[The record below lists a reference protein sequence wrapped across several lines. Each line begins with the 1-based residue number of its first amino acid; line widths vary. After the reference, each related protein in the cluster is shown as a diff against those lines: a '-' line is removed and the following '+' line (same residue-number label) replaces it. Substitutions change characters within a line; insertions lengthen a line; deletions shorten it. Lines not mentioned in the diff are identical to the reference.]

1 MQIIGMNNC
10 KEMLT
15 RMSNMPHLSIIS
27 APRGAGKSLLIK
39 RIATEKNLRLQYIGN
54 KIDNIR
60 ELIQDSVALEEPTL
74 FAISEGD
81 SMSLGAKNA
90 LLKITEEPPKNCYI
104 AMEITDLN
112 SVLETIIS
120 RGTIFEIDRYSYQD
134 LKKYAIEVL
143 GMSDNEDTSNIC
155 QIATTPGDIKLYL
168 EVGYKDCYNFAEMV
182 FNNIMKVT
190 TGNAFKIKN
199 RINFTG
205 KGDGFPLDMFF
216 NMMLFICRKH
226 IDDPKALYIIE
237 CTIKALHM
245 SRVNG
250 ANKEMAFNI
259 WVLDCRLRRGEYY
272 A

>member
-10 KEMLT
+10 KEMLA

-39 RIATEKNLRLQYIGN
+39 RIATEKKLRLQYIGN

-81 SMSLGAKNA
+81 TMSLGAKNA

-104 AMEITDLN
+104 AIEIRDMNT
-112 SVLETIIS
+112 VLDTIQS
-120 RGTIFEIDRYSYQD
+120 RGTLFEIDRYSYND
-134 LKKYAIEVL
+134 LRQFALEYL
-143 GMSDNEDTSNIC
+143 GMENNEDTSNIC
-155 QIATTPGDIKLYL
+155 QISITPGDVKLYQ
-168 EVGYKDCYNFAEMV
+168 EVGYRDCYNYAEMV
-182 FNNIMKVT
+182 YNNIMRVT

-199 RINFTG
+199 KLDFTG
-205 KGDGFPLDMFF
+205 KSEGFPIDMFF
-216 NMMLFICRKH
+216 NILLFVCRQH
-226 IDDPKALYIIE
+226 IEDEQAKYIIR
-237 CTIKALHM
+237 CTLNALSM
-245 SRVNG
+245 SKGNG
-250 ANKEMAFNI
+250 SNKEMAFDI
-259 WVLDCRLRRGEYY
+259 WVLDCRLRRSEYY

>member
-10 KEMLT
+10 KKMLA

-39 RIATEKNLRLQYIGN
+39 RIATEKKLRLQYIDN

-81 SMSLGAKNA
+81 TMSLGAKNA

-104 AMEITDLN
+104 AIEIRDMNT
-112 SVLETIIS
+112 VLDTIQS
-120 RGTIFEIDRYSYQD
+120 RGTLFEIDRYSYND
-134 LKKYAIEVL
+134 LRQFALEYL
-143 GMSDNEDTSNIC
+143 GMENNEDTSNIC
-155 QIATTPGDIKLYL
+155 QISITPGDVKLYQ
-168 EVGYKDCYNFAEMV
+168 EVGYRDCYNYAEMV
-182 FNNIMKVT
+182 YNNIMRVT

-199 RINFTG
+199 KLDFTG
-205 KGDGFPLDMFF
+205 KSEGFPIDMFF
-216 NMMLFICRKH
+216 NILLFVCRQH
-226 IDDPKALYIIE
+226 IEDEQAKYIIR
-237 CTIKALHM
+237 CTLNALSM
-245 SRVNG
+245 SKGNG
-250 ANKEMAFNI
+250 SNKEMAFDI
-259 WVLDCRLRRGEYY
+259 WVLDCRLRRSEYY

>member
-1 MQIIGMNNC
+1 MQIIGMNSC
-10 KEMLT
+10 KEMLA

-27 APRGAGKSLLIK
+27 APRGAGKSLFIK
-39 RIATEKNLRLQYIGN
+39 RMVEEYNLRLVHIGN
-54 KIDNIR
+54 KIDDIR
-60 ELIQDSVALEEPTL
+60 NLIQDSVSLEQPTL
-74 FAISEGD
+74 FAIAEGD
-81 SMSLGAKNA
+81 TMSLGAKNA

-104 AMEITDLN
+104 AMEITDIN

-143 GMSDNEDTSNIC
+143 AMSDNEDTSNIC
-155 QIATTPGDIKLYL
+155 RIATTPGDVKLYL
-168 EVGYKDCYNFAEMV
+168 EIGYKDCYNFAEMV
-182 FNNIMKVT
+182 FNNIMRVT

-205 KGDGFPLDMFF
+205 KGEGFPVDMFF

-250 ANKEMAFNI
+250 ANKEMAFDI
-259 WVLDCRLRRGEYY
+259 WVLDCRLRRGEFY

>member
-1 MQIIGMNNC
+1 MRILGMKNC
-10 KEMLT
+10 IKRIEKLDKL
-15 RMSNMPHLSIIS
+15 PQLSIIS
-27 APRGAGKSLLIK
+27 APKGAGKSLLIK
-39 RIATEKNLRLQYIGN
+39 KLAEDKNMRIQYIGN

-90 LLKITEEPPKNCYI
+90 LLKITEEPPNNCYI
-104 AMEITDLN
+104 AIEIRDL
-112 SVLETIIS
+112 STVLDTIQS
-120 RGTIFEIDRYSYQD
+120 RGTLFEIDRYSYND

-155 QIATTPGDIKLYL
+155 QIATTPGDVKLYQ
-168 EVGYKDCYNFAEMV
+168 EIGYRDCYNFAEMV

-250 ANKEMAFNI
+250 ANKEMAFDI
-259 WVLDCRLRRGEYY
+259 WVLDCRLRRGEFI
-272 A
+272 

>member
-1 MQIIGMNNC
+1 MQIVGMINC
-10 KEMLT
+10 LEMLNKMT
-15 RMSNMPHLSIIS
+15 NLPHLSIIS
-27 APRGAGKSLLIK
+27 APRGAGKSLFIK
-39 RIATEKNLRLQYIGN
+39 RMAAEKQLRVQYIDN

-60 ELIQDSVALEEPTL
+60 ELIQDSVALEKPTL
-74 FAISEGD
+74 FVISEGTT
-81 SMSLGAKNA
+81 MSLGAKNA

-104 AMEITDLN
+104 AMEITDIN

-120 RGTIFEIDRYSYQD
+120 RGTIFEIDKYSYQD

-143 GMSDNEDTSNIC
+143 AMSDTEDTSNIC
-155 QIATTPGDIKLYL
+155 QIATTPGDVKLYM

-216 NMMLFICRKH
+216 NMMLFICRQH

-237 CTIKALHM
+237 CTIKALNAIK
-245 SRVNG
+245 VNG
-250 ANKEMAFNI
+250 ANKEMAFDI

>member
-10 KEMLT
+10 KEMLA

-39 RIATEKNLRLQYIGN
+39 RIANEKKLRLQYIDN

-81 SMSLGAKNA
+81 TMSLGAKNA

-104 AMEITDLN
+104 AMEITDIN

-143 GMSDNEDTSNIC
+143 DMSDDEDTSNIC
-155 QIATTPGDIKLYL
+155 QISVTPGDVKLYQ
-168 EVGYKDCYNFAEMV
+168 EVGYRDCYNYAEMV
-182 FNNIMKVT
+182 YNNIMRVT

-199 RINFTG
+199 KLDFTG
-205 KGDGFPLDMFF
+205 KCEGFPIEMFF
-216 NMMLFICRKH
+216 NILLFVCRQH
-226 IDDPKALYIIE
+226 IEDEQAKYIIRCTLKALV
-237 CTIKALHM
+237 M
-245 SRVNG
+245 SKVNG
-250 ANKEMAFNI
+250 ANKEMAFDI
-259 WVLDCRLRRGEYY
+259 WVLDCRLRRGEFI
-272 A
+272 

>member
-10 KEMLT
+10 KEMLA

-39 RIATEKNLRLQYIGN
+39 RIATEKKLRLQYIGN

-81 SMSLGAKNA
+81 TMSLGAKNA

-104 AMEITDLN
+104 AIEIRDMNT
-112 SVLETIIS
+112 VLDTIQS
-120 RGTIFEIDRYSYQD
+120 RSTLFEIDRYSYND
-134 LKKYAIEVL
+134 LRQFALEYL
-143 GMSDNEDTSNIC
+143 GMENNEDTSNIC
-155 QIATTPGDIKLYL
+155 QISITPGDVKLYQ
-168 EVGYKDCYNFAEMV
+168 EVGYRDCYNYAEMV
-182 FNNIMKVT
+182 YNNIMRVT

-199 RINFTG
+199 KLDFTG
-205 KGDGFPLDMFF
+205 KSEGFPIDMFF
-216 NMMLFICRKH
+216 NILLFVCRQH
-226 IDDPKALYIIE
+226 IEDEQAKYIIR
-237 CTIKALHM
+237 CTLNALSM
-245 SRVNG
+245 SKGNG
-250 ANKEMAFNI
+250 SNKEMAFDI
-259 WVLDCRLRRGEYY
+259 WVLDCRLRRSEYY

>member
-10 KEMLT
+10 KEMLA

-39 RIATEKNLRLQYIGN
+39 RIATEKKLRLQYIGN

-81 SMSLGAKNA
+81 TMSLGAKNA

-104 AMEITDLN
+104 AIEIRDMNT
-112 SVLETIIS
+112 VLDTIQS
-120 RGTIFEIDRYSYQD
+120 RGTLFEIDRYSYND
-134 LKKYAIEVL
+134 LRQFALEYL
-143 GMSDNEDTSNIC
+143 GMENNEDTSNIC
-155 QIATTPGDIKLYL
+155 QISITPGDVKLYQ
-168 EVGYKDCYNFAEMV
+168 EVGYRDCYNYAEMV
-182 FNNIMKVT
+182 YNNIMRVT

-199 RINFTG
+199 KLDFTG
-205 KGDGFPLDMFF
+205 KSEGFPIDMFF
-216 NMMLFICRKH
+216 NILLFVCRQH
-226 IDDPKALYIIE
+226 IEDEQAKYIIR
-237 CTIKALHM
+237 CSLNALSM
-245 SRVNG
+245 SKGNG
-250 ANKEMAFNI
+250 SNKEMAFDI
-259 WVLDCRLRRGEYY
+259 WVLDCRLRRSEYY